1 MCTNVLIVEEEP
13 VATALQRT
21 LIACGFCAL
30 VVSDLAEAKKLM
42 TTVIP
47 DLVIFGSAL
56 SDPWDRMFGR
66 GLAADDR
73 TRNIPQLLLSK
84 SDMPEAISKFRS
96 EARRA
101 GRPGHPLRIVFELQ
115 QFLTDDVTMCLDM
128 GSFHLWLARHLY
140 SFKAR
145 QVLISNGQQT
155 LGVALP
161 WAIAATLVR
170 PHEKVLS
177 ISGDGG
183 FLFSA
188 MELETAVRLKSNL
201 VHMIWIDGTYDMVG
215 VQEEQK
221 YGRPSGTSFGPVDVV
236 KYAEAFGA
244 VGFMIEVPD
253 QIG

>member
-47 DLVIFGSAL
+47 DLVIFDSAL

-96 EARRA
+96 EAIE
-101 GRPGHPLRIVFELQ
+101 GRVSWPVSRKKLIDRI
-115 QFLTDDVTMCLDM
+115 
-128 GSFHLWLARHLY
+128 
-140 SFKAR
+140 
-145 QVLISNGQQT
+145 
-155 LGVALP
+155 
-161 WAIAATLVR
+161 
-170 PHEKVLS
+170 
-177 ISGDGG
+177 
-183 FLFSA
+183 
-188 MELETAVRLKSNL
+188 TAVLRRHEYPTADDGIVRLGMMTIDPVRRRVVLTTGASPQILRVGPIQFRLLYFLMANPDKVFNREILFDVLWQSRPVRKSWLIDSYIRRLRSELRSVDGCQMLVTVRGFGYMLCSDRLK
-201 VHMIWIDGTYDMVG
+201 M
-215 VQEEQK
+215 QRK
-221 YGRPSGTSFGPVDVV
+221 VDSKPHV
-236 KYAEAFGA
+236 YPGSSQNA
-244 VGFMIEVPD
+244 
-253 QIG
+253 